1 MSTPAT
7 EIYLL
12 RHGRTRMNAKGVLQ
26 GRGINPPL
34 DAEGEGQA
42 ACVHA
47 WLCHRGLAFD
57 EALSSPLLRA
67 RQTAAIALGLPD
79 AGSSAL
85 KSDDRLLEMDYGP
98 YEGYDIA
105 THDPAVE
112 AFFQDFEHVPAPAG
126 MEGLDHVQARAA
138 SLMHDIARRPANG
151 CAHRILI
158 TCHAIIL
165 KGFLEELDPSS
176 QGAWWGRFV
185 GNCWLFR
192 AVLPADGTPPA
203 PAEPLFKGDGA

>member
-1 MSTPAT
+1 MSVPTT

-12 RHGRTRMNAKGVLQ
+12 RHGRTRMNVKGVLQ

-34 DAEGEGQA
+34 DAEGEAQA

-47 WLCHRGLAFD
+47 WLCHGGITFD

-79 AGSSAL
+79 AAASAL

-98 YEGYDIA
+98 YEGYDIN

-138 SLMHDIARRPANG
+138 SLVHDIAHRPIDG
-151 CAHRILI
+151 RSHRILI

-192 AVLPADGTPPA
+192 AVLPADGTSWA
-203 PAEPLFKGDGA
+203 PAELLFKGDGA

>member
-1 MSTPAT
+1 MSASPT

-12 RHGRTRMNAKGVLQ
+12 RHGRTRMNTRGVLQ
-26 GRGINPPL
+26 GRGIDPPL
-34 DAEGEGQA
+34 DAEGEAQA
-42 ACVHA
+42 ARVHA
-47 WLCHRGLAFD
+47 WLCRAGITFD

-79 AGSSAL
+79 TEASAL
-85 KSDDRLLEMDYGP
+85 RSDDRLLEMDYGP
-98 YEGYDIA
+98 YEGYDIHA
-105 THDPAVE
+105 HDPAVE
-112 AFFQDFEHVPAPAG
+112 AFFQDFEHVPPPAG

-138 SLMHDIARRPANG
+138 SFLRDIARRPADG
-151 CAHRILI
+151 RSQRILV

-192 AVLPADGTPPA
+192 AALPVDGTPPA
-203 PAEPLFKGDGA
+203 PAELLFAGDGA